1 MNPAPSLRVLTHR
14 DTDLHAA
21 YCDYV
26 AQVFTQA
33 DFRRWC
39 EWRQWNEDYL
49 AFSVFL
55 DGRVVANASAMRMR
69 LVIEGAD
76 VDGWQLG
83 AVGCLPD
90 LRGRGLARAA
100 MHAALAHCGDQPVL
114 LFAND
119 SVLDFYPRFGFTPA
133 PQSLFALDWQTRP
146 EPVQAPVLDL
156 ADPSVRAAFLRVA
169 ASARP
174 LSQRFGARDYGR
186 TATWYAANGYAS
198 PLRRLDE
205 DVWVFAQTEDS
216 VLTIEDVF
224 ASAPVDWPAAIGRLI
239 DQPIREM
246 RFGFTPERDWTQAR
260 VLGEEADAGLFV
272 LNLVVPASPNRFP
285 LLART

>member
-39 EWRQWNEDYL
+39 EWGQWSGDYL
-49 AFSVFL
+49 AFCLFQ

-69 LVIEGAD
+69 LVIEGAQ
-76 VDGWQLG
+76 VDGWQFG
-83 AVGCLPD
+83 AVGCLPE

-100 MHAALAHCGDQPVL
+100 MQAALAHCGDAPIL
-114 LFAND
+114 LFANER
-119 SVLDFYPRFGFTPA
+119 VLDFYPRFGFAPA
-133 PQSLFALDWQTRP
+133 PQSLFALDWLAHPGPT
-146 EPVQAPVLDL
+146 QAPVLDL
-156 ADPSVRAAFLRVA
+156 AEPSVRAAFLRAA

-174 LSQRFGARDYGR
+174 VSQRFGARDYGR

-198 PLRRLDE
+198 PLHRLDE
-205 DVWVFAQTEDS
+205 DVWVFAQTEDA

-224 ASAPVDWPAAIGRLI
+224 AAAPVDWPAAIGRLI
-239 DQPIREM
+239 DQPIREL
-246 RFGFTPERDWTQAR
+246 RFGFTPQRDWPRAR

-272 LNLVVPASPNRFP
+272 RNLATGPLPSRFP